1 MSEKRR
7 FADRSTVELLS
18 YMIKLFQK
26 RGEFF
31 KLPAALRVVAADS
44 PI

>member
-7 FADRSTVELLS
+7 SADWAKVELLS
-18 YMIKLFQK
+18 YVIKLLQK
-26 RGEFF
+26 RGKFF